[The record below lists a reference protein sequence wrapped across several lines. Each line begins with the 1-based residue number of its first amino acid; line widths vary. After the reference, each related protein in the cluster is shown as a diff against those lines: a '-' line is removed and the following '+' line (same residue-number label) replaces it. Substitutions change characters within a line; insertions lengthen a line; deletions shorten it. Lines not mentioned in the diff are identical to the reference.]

1 MRVIVTR
8 PPAQAA
14 DWVAQ
19 LQALG
24 VDAVAVPLIG
34 IAPLDDPSPL
44 QAAWAALPGTALVM
58 FVSANAVAHFFA
70 ARPPGATWPAGTRAG
85 STGPGTSA
93 ALRQAGL
100 TPQQIVAPADDA
112 PVFDSEALWALL
124 AHDDWAGRRA
134 LVVRGEDGRDWFAET
149 LRARGA
155 EVGFVAA
162 YRRLPPEL
170 DGSGRQR
177 VAEARAAPQVHLWL
191 FSSSEAV
198 GHLRRIAPG
207 ADWSAA
213 RAVASHPRIAQAA
226 RDAGF
231 GAVDL
236 LPPSP
241 AALAAWLGN
250 VPSQPLQPLQGA
262 PIQSAPQ

>member
-1 MRVIVTR
+1 MGGMRVIVTR

-14 DWVAQ
+14 DWVAR
-19 LQALG
+19 LHALG
-24 VDAVAVPLIG
+24 VDAVALPLIG
-34 IAPLDDPSPL
+34 IAPVNDPAPL
-44 QAAWAALPGTALVM
+44 HAAWAALPGTALAM

-70 ARPPGATWPAGTRAG
+70 ARPAGASWPAGTRAG
-85 STGPGTSA
+85 STGPGTAA

-100 TPQQIVAPADDA
+100 PPQQIVTPADDA
-112 PVFDSEALWALL
+112 PAFDSEALWALL
-124 AHDDWAGRRA
+124 AHEDWAGRRA

-162 YRRLPPEL
+162 YRRLPPAL
-170 DGSGRQR
+170 DAAGRR
-177 VAEARAAPQVHLWL
+177 LVAEACAAPHAHLWL

-198 GHLRRIAPG
+198 GHLRTVAPD

-213 RAVASHPRIAQAA
+213 HAVASHPRIAQAA

-231 GAVDL
+231 GAVDMQ
-236 LPPSP
+236 PPFP

-250 VPSQPLQPLQGA
+250 ARPQPPQP
-262 PIQSAPQ
+262 